1 MNSWVVVKNVFRQ
14 AALALR
20 STSNL
25 CQIFIKSLEVTWH
38 IMFMRTGCTYMH
50 SDNSNTWCLQP
61 LLSLVHRHRKLLQ
74 TLHFCNF
81 SFRLGAGG
89 EKKLSFQGIRHCEL
103 NDYYLTDKSS
113 IFQATRA
120 EKTHV
125 LKCRLAEPLVRHK
138 ILFLYV
144 CLSEGSVF
152 SHVEPVGQ
160 VHTVQTRCDLIT
172 SNRSHFVS

>member
-1 MNSWVVVKNVFRQ
+1 MK
-14 AALALR
+14 LAHEFLSCGEKR
-20 STSNL
+20 VSTSCTGPEVN
-25 CQIFIKSLEVTWH
+25 FKSVPNFYKIPRGDLTHVHENP
-38 IMFMRTGCTYMH
+38 CTYMQT
-50 SDNSNTWCLQP
+50 DNSNTWCLQP

-81 SFRLGAGG
+81 SFRLRAGG
-89 EKKLSFQGIRHCEL
+89 EKKLPSKGIRHCEL

-113 IFQATRA
+113 VFQATRA
-120 EKTHV
+120 EETHV
-125 LKCRLAEPLVRHK
+125 LKCRLVRHK

-144 CLSEGSVF
+144 CLSGGSVF

-172 SNRSHFVS
+172 SNRSRFVS